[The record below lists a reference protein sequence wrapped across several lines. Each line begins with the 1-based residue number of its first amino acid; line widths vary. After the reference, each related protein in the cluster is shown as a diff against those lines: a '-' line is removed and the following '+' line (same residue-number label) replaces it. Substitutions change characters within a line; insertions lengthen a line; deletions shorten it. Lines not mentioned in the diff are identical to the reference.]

1 MRWMQM
7 SDTVLNGVMAGR
19 TSSGPLQNSPLWFN
33 DVPVLEGFGIKS
45 YGHRNWT
52 IVAAGRNFE
61 VWLPHKYR
69 APVKFEFKV
78 NNEQFLNII
87 MPRYY
92 TRQIYTPK
100 SIAYLK
106 VSQIGFPVFCLLN
119 LLSLPMIHVEILNW
133 QCLTN

>member
-1 MRWMQM
+1 M
-7 SDTVLNGVMAGR
+7 
-19 TSSGPLQNSPLWFN
+19 
-33 DVPVLEGFGIKS
+33 LEGLGIKS

-78 NNEQFLNII
+78 NNEYFLNII

-92 TRQIYTPK
+92 MRQIYTKK
-100 SIAYLK
+100 SIH
-106 VSQIGFPVFCLLN
+106 CLSESKFDWAPYN
-119 LLSLPMIHVEILNW
+119 LSVDSVKSTHDT
-133 QCLTN
+133 CRHT